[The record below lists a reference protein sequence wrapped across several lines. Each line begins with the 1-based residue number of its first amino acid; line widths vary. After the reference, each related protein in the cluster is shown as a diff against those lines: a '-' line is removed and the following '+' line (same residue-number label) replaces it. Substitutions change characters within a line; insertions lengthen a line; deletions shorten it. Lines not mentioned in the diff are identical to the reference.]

1 MDNNE
6 NLSAND
12 LFQKVME
19 IARKYDGKSANEI
32 LKAIYEEAE
41 KGKKNGTL
49 SNAEIDGF
57 SAMLYR
63 FLDEKKRKILDK
75 IVSELKKI

>member
-49 SNAEIDGF
+49 SISVPFMD
-57 SAMLYR
+57 S
-63 FLDEKKRKILDK
+63 
-75 IVSELKKI
+75 VT